1 MICPSSM
8 TEEECPMKALR
19 RIGPAA
25 CLTLLLTGCAS
36 SEKWGWYV
44 INPMT
49 KQGRINTEFL
59 LSGVQWTVVLTLA
72 CVALSVVLGFLLYLP
87 RVAENRY
94 LDALNRGLVE
104 LFRSIPPLVSI
115 LWVYYG
121 LPVLTG
127 VDLNPFVSGMVAL
140 SLYGA
145 AFMAENLPG
154 RRAVHRARPVRGGG
168 QHRAVH
174 VRQADVRDLPPRA
187 LRRCLP
193 AMGNQ
198 FVILLKMSSLVSV
211 IGLAEVVRRA
221 NELSVTEYRP
231 SGDLYP
237 SSSSNTWCWCCWSRP
252 GCAGWSAGWAPMN
265 ARGPGMGSSLLVESS
280 TKRRS
285 IVRRPAF
292 DSVTAERPV

>member
-1 MICPSSM
+1 
-8 TEEECPMKALR
+8 MKTIRL
-19 RIGPAA
+19 GLVA
-25 CLTLLLTGCAS
+25 CLALASSGCAS
-36 SEKWGWYV
+36 SQTWGWYV

-49 KQGRINTEFL
+49 KQGQINVEFL
-59 LSGVQWTVVLTLA
+59 LSGVQWTVALTLA
-72 CVALSVVLGFLLYLP
+72 CVVLSVVLGFLFYLP

-94 LDALNRGLVE
+94 LDALNRSLVE

-127 VDLNPFVSGMVAL
+127 VDLNPFVSGTVAL

-145 AFMAENLPG
+145 AFMAEIY
-154 RRAVHRARPVRGGG
+154 RGGIQSVARG
-168 QHRAVH
+168 QFEA
-174 VRQADVRDLPPRA
+174 ADGLGLTTFDKLVFVIFPQA

-221 NELSVTEYRP
+221 NELAVTEYRP
-231 SGDLYP
+231 LEIYSFLVLEYLVLVLLV
-237 SSSSNTWCWCCWSRP
+237 
-252 GCAGWSAGWAPMN
+252 SAGVRW
-265 ARGPGMGSSLLVESS
+265 VE
-280 TKRRS
+280 RRAGADEAQR
-285 IVRRPAF
+285 IG
-292 DSVTAERPV
+292 EG